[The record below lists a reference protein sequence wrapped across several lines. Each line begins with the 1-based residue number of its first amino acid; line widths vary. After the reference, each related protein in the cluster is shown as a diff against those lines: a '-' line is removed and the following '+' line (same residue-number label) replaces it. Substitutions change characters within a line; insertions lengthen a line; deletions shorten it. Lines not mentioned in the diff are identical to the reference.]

1 MRESKTNHADLP
13 NKPGS
18 GPANLIIRPVHERDL
33 PALFEIVTMP
43 GFRAGTLRLPFQ
55 RFSDTEKWFAAIGP
69 EDISI
74 VAELNG
80 KVVGDAGARRFAG
93 RRAHVARIGMG
104 LHDDYHRRGIGSAL
118 LAAIIDAA
126 DNWHDIRRLELEVFA
141 DNKAAIG
148 LYRKFGFQEEGLL
161 RGYAYRNGTYADA
174 LVMAR
179 LCFDPMPRQPTT
191 TE

>member
-1 MRESKTNHADLP
+1 MRESKADHADRP
-13 NKPGS
+13 DKPAS
-18 GPANLIIRPVHERDL
+18 IPANLVIRPVHQGDL

-43 GFRAGTLRLPFQ
+43 GFREGTLRLPFQ
-55 RFSDTEKWFAAIGP
+55 RFSDTEAWFAAIGP

-74 VAELNG
+74 VAELDG
-80 KVVGDAGARRFAG
+80 KVVGDAGLRRFAG

-141 DNKAAIG
+141 DNAAAIG

-179 LCFDPMPRQPTT
+179 LRFDPLPRPPTT

>member
-1 MRESKTNHADLP
+1 MRESNADHADRPDKPARVPP
-13 NKPGS
+13 N
-18 GPANLIIRPVHERDL
+18 LVIRPVHQGDL

-74 VAELNG
+74 VAELEG
-80 KVVGDAGARRFAG
+80 KVVGDAGIRRFAG

-141 DNKAAIG
+141 DNAAAIR

-174 LVMAR
+174 LLMAR
-179 LCFDPMPRQPTT
+179 LRFDPMPRQPTPT
-191 TE
+191 S